1 MERAVLRIYLTGTV
15 QVELGQRLLSE
26 SQLGGPQGRFVL
38 TYLVTERERA
48 VTQGELAE
56 ALWSETLPPSW
67 ALALSAIVSRLR
79 SRLAGVGLPRNR
91 IIGNAFGCYQFTPP
105 GEIWVDVEAAL
116 AAVDAAEGAVAAGN
130 PQAAYGP
137 SLIATTVLRRPFL
150 IGQDGEWVEGR
161 RVTLASNLVRA
172 LDSRVEALAANH
184 ELELALTHA
193 REVVRLEP
201 YRESAYRRLMRMLDA
216 RGERAEAV
224 RVYQDF
230 GRLLKKDLG
239 VSPSDETEAVYKQI
253 LLPRPRAQSGDKDG
267 TY

>member
-1 MERAVLRIYLTGTV
+1 MLRIYLTGTV
-15 QVELGQRLLSE
+15 QVELGRRLLSE
-26 SQLGGPQGRFVL
+26 SQMGGPQGRFVL
-38 TYLVTERERA
+38 AYLVTERERA

-56 ALWSETLPPSW
+56 ALWPDTLPPSW

-91 IIGNAFGCYQFTPP
+91 IIGNAFGCYQLTLP
-105 GEIWVDVEAAL
+105 GQTWVDVEAAL
-116 AAVDAAEGAVAAGN
+116 AAVDAAEGAIAAGN

-150 IGQDGEWVEGR
+150 TGQDGEWVEAR
-161 RVTLASNLVRA
+161 RAILASNLVRA
-172 LDSRVEALAANH
+172 LDCRVEALRANH
-184 ELELALTHA
+184 EVELALTHA

-201 YRESAYRRLMRMLDA
+201 YREAAYRRLMRMLAA

-239 VSPSDETEAVYKQI
+239 VAPSDETEALYREI
-253 LLPRPRAQSGDKDG
+253 AG
-267 TY
+267 